1 MGTLATIYTLATLA
15 MFLVC
20 ALARY
25 ATEDADRIARAAA
38 WVALLTGMS
47 RIIGVFLDPPNSL
60 IHYPAQDVFMMGLC
74 LAWWQVRGE
83 RWAMLLAGCFFAQL
97 FLHAAFW
104 WGGDVSLLRGYI
116 IANNAVFIAEL
127 SILTIAGGSHVVRWV
142 GSRLPVFRGR
152 DGRYLALEEAS

>member
-1 MGTLATIYTLATLA
+1 MGPLATFYTFATLG

-20 ALARY
+20 ALARNL
-25 ATEDADRIARAAA
+25 TEDADRIARAAA

-47 RIIGVFLDPPNSL
+47 RIIGVFLDPPDSM
-60 IHYPAQDVFMMGLC
+60 IHYPAQDLFMMGLC
-74 LAWWQVRGE
+74 FAWWQVRSE
-83 RWAMLLAGCFFAQL
+83 RWALMLAGCFFAQL

-104 WGGDVSLLRGYI
+104 WGGDVTLLRGYI

-142 GSRLPVFRGR
+142 GSRLPVFRRGHSPHHAYAR
-152 DGRYLALEEAS
+152 AS